1 MLRITFSRGDR
12 LAATRSG
19 AFARRTSNPHM
30 VLTYHL
36 IITAYGFWLPNDP
49 RGSWSDFVGSWEL
62 WKFGEPTKVD
72 TPTSRARIKHD
83 NARREEARAA
93 LKYTPVEFTGTQ
105 ARAIARGF
113 ADYIQRA
120 GLLVWACSILP
131 DHVHMVIARSHLKI
145 ESIATQ
151 LKGAATRRIIAEGI
165 HPLAAYQKPGLLRGR
180 PPKMWARGEWK
191 VFLDSIDDILRAIR
205 YVENNPLKEGKKRQR
220 WSFVTAFD
228 PAAVA

>member
-1 MLRITFSRGDR
+1 
-12 LAATRSG
+12 
-19 AFARRTSNPHM
+19 M
-30 VLTYHL
+30 VLASHL

-62 WKFGEPTKVD
+62 WKFGDATKVN
-72 TPTSRARIKHD
+72 TRISRARIAHD
-83 NARREEARAA
+83 KSHREAARAA
-93 LKYTPVEFTGTQ
+93 LKYPPVEFNGTQ

-113 ADYIQRA
+113 ADYINRA
-120 GLLVWACSILP
+120 GHLVWACSILP

-151 LKGAATRRIIAEGI
+151 LKGAATRRIIEEGI
-165 HPLAAYQKPGLLRGR
+165 HPLAAQQKASALPGGR

-205 YVENNPLKEGKKRQR
+205 YVEENPLKEGKKRQR
-220 WSFVTAFD
+220 WNFVTAFD
-228 PAAVA
+228 PAGRCVNAPLRVAAKRAPSPRRMRNRDDCV

>member
-1 MLRITFSRGDR
+1 
-12 LAATRSG
+12 
-19 AFARRTSNPHM
+19 M
-30 VLTYHL
+30 VLASHL

-62 WKFGEPTKVD
+62 WKFGDATKVN
-72 TPTSRARIKHD
+72 TRTSRAHIAHD
-83 NARREEARAA
+83 KTRREEARAA
-93 LKYTPVEFTGTQ
+93 LKYPPVVFNGTQ

-113 ADYIQRA
+113 ADYIDRA
-120 GLLVWACSILP
+120 GHLVWACSILP
-131 DHVHMVIARSHLKI
+131 DHVHTVIARSHLKI

-151 LKGAATRRIIAEGI
+151 LKGAATRRIIEEGI
-165 HPLAAYQKPGLLRGR
+165 HPLAAYQKDGASR

-191 VFLDSIDDILRAIR
+191 VFLDSVEDVRRAIR

-228 PAAVA
+228 PATVA